1 MAHHGS
7 GLTWDV
13 DVPSFMIGEFTPVPL
28 SRRNVRLFNQKGPRH
43 AQSTQSP
50 FERKRCAGK
59 AAVATWSHVKSDQK
73 KKAGNREEKLEGRSP
88 LLLLPPLRT
97 FLLVSQASS
106 RFFTSFQ
113 HTFPLYQICFRA
125 LNKSLFGV
133 GTGES
138 VQVSY
143 QVRYRQ
149 ISPTAPWNNGSVASL
164 GEGAGLGGRKKRRY
178 SWSHAH
184 THTQV
189 SIEVGQRAAQV
200 LI

>member
-1 MAHHGS
+1 MLSQHK
-7 GLTWDV
+7 
-13 DVPSFMIGEFTPVPL
+13 VPL
-28 SRRNVRLFNQKGPRH
+28 RESDVQGKPLWRRKVTLKV
-43 AQSTQSP
+43 T
-50 FERKRCAGK
+50 K
-59 AAVATWSHVKSDQK
+59 K

-138 VQVSY
+138 AQVSY

>member
-1 MAHHGS
+1 MLSQHK
-7 GLTWDV
+7 
-13 DVPSFMIGEFTPVPL
+13 VPL
-28 SRRNVRLFNQKGPRH
+28 RESDVQGKPLWRRKVTLKV
-43 AQSTQSP
+43 T
-50 FERKRCAGK
+50 
-59 AAVATWSHVKSDQK
+59 K

-138 VQVSY
+138 AQVSY